1 MKSENSL
8 LTNQTSAQSLEE
20 PDELD
25 IAQLLAILWSGRWVI
40 IFSIILACFL
50 GALYLVSAKPVYEA
64 NGMVQVE
71 QDGKNMSS
79 AMGDMASLFGAP
91 METEAEIQIL
101 KSRMVLNKVIDN
113 LNLLITAEPKYFPVF
128 GPFIARKREKNGLL
142 APLFNLNGFAWSNEQ
157 VEVTKFEVPEVFLG
171 KSFTLTAIGLEHYRL
186 DGPDGNKLVDGAVG
200 IEQQIKTPSGTIEL
214 FVRDLIAHPGNK
226 FQITRW
232 SRAEVISELQD
243 RLQVAEQGKQ
253 SGVIG
258 LTVQGPE
265 AKYAA
270 NVVQQVED
278 AYLRQNVERRSAEAE
293 QSLEFLQQQLP
304 DIKARVDAAQA
315 KLNTY
320 QQQQG
325 SVNVTKETEL
335 VLQQSVELET
345 RKLELIGQRQQAI
358 QRFTSQHPVVQA
370 LDAQIKGLEN
380 EQNTIK
386 KRTETLPETQQEVLS
401 LMRDL
406 EVNTQIY
413 TTLLNSAQE
422 LQVAKAGTVGNV
434 RIIDY
439 PMVPE
444 KKSKP
449 KAAIVGLLSVVI
461 GIGFGIGYL
470 FVQKAL
476 FRGVDRPDE
485 VEKAI
490 GLSTYAAIP
499 YTVTQKRLAQSVQ
512 RKKVGNHLLAD
523 AEPDNVAI
531 EALRSLRT
539 AIQFALLESPNN
551 IIMFTGPTPGLGKSF
566 VSVNLAAVLAQGG
579 KKVTVVDGDLRRG
592 HLHKYIGETASP
604 GLSDYVAG
612 NADLQSILR
621 KTSVEGLTMVANGTL
636 PPNPS
641 ELLLH
646 ERFALL
652 LKTLSETND
661 LVIIDTPP
669 VLPVTDAS
677 IVGRLAGCV
686 LLILKEGAHPMRSI
700 EETARRLRQTGVQI
714 RGTVFNQVGQR
725 GAGYGY
731 GYYYSSYGY
740 TYGSKYSS
748 EDR

>member
-1 MKSENSL
+1 MRSDSNSL
-8 LTNQTSAQSLEE
+8 ASQVPAQSFEE
-20 PDELD
+20 NDELD
-25 IAQLLAILWSGRWVI
+25 LAQLLAILWSGRWMIVASTA
-40 IFSIILACFL
+40 FTCFL
-50 GALYLVSAKPVYEA
+50 GVLYLIAAKPVYEA

-79 AMGDMASLFGAP
+79 AMGDLASLFGAP

-113 LNLLITAEPKYFPVF
+113 LNLLVTSEPRYFPVLGAF
-128 GPFIARKREKNGLL
+128 VARKREKNGLL
-142 APLFNLNGFAWSNEQ
+142 APIFDLTGFAWSAEK
-157 VEVTKFEVPEVFLG
+157 VEVTRFEVPPLLLG
-171 KSFTLTAIGLEHYRL
+171 QTFTLTALGPERYRL
-186 DGPDGNKLVDGAVG
+186 DDPDGNQLLEGTVG
-200 IEQQIKTPSGTIEL
+200 QEQQVKTPAGNVQI
-214 FVRDLIAHPGNK
+214 FVRDLIAHAGNQFK
-226 FQITRW
+226 ITLW
-232 SRAEVISELQD
+232 SRAEVLQD
-243 RLQVAEQGKQ
+243 LQERLKVTEQGKQ

-258 LTVQGPE
+258 LTVQDTE
-265 AKYAA
+265 AENAA
-270 NVVQQVED
+270 RIIQQIED
-278 AYLRQNVERRSAEAE
+278 AYLRQNVERRSAEAQ

-304 DIKARVDAAQA
+304 EIKARVDAAQA

-320 QQQQG
+320 QQRQG

-345 RKLELIGQRQQAI
+345 KKLELIGQRQQAI
-358 QRFTSQHPVVQA
+358 QRFTPQHPVVQA

-380 EQNTIK
+380 EQSTIK

-439 PMVPE
+439 PMVPD

-449 KAAIVGLLSVVI
+449 KAVVIALLSVMA

-470 FVQKAL
+470 FLQKAL

-485 VEKAI
+485 VEKAT

-499 YTVTQKRLAQSVQ
+499 YTDTQKRLAQSVQ
-512 RKKVGNHLLAD
+512 RKKAGNHLLAD

-592 HLHKYIGETASP
+592 HLHKYIGQTAAP

-621 KTSVEGLTMVANGTL
+621 KTSVDGLTMVANGTL

-646 ERFALL
+646 ERFAQL

-677 IVGRLAGCV
+677 IIGRLAGCV

-740 TYGSKYSS
+740 KYGSKYSS